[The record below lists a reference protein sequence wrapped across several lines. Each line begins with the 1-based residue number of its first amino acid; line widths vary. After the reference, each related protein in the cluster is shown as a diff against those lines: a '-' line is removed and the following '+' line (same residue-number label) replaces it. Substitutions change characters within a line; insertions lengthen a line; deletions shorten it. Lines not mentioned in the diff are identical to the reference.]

1 MQAQALLL
9 LAWGAALAA
18 GDYISQVQFSQ
29 LNCAGTP
36 TVTLAMY
43 PGCSSAGAGPTGG
56 AYTQV
61 KCTNASY
68 GVQQVFYGIGSTG
81 CTGTPTIS
89 NPLPMRWGC
98 DRLENTLTQC
108 VTVPGGG
115 GFVPPPSGL
124 VVSAY
129 LGSCPIPR
137 GSVPISFY
145 MSPTDTCL
153 EFPRDGASG
162 RVSCSSGSAGP
173 ATYTT
178 SRYSLPGC
186 QGAVTSTTNTTACS
200 AAPGAPGQAADETP
214 QDTRYKI
221 QGGHRCGVHARQRR
235 SQRQPL
241 PQGRSLADAHA
252 LAHAAPRAQRHPNP
266 HVAPCSQRL
275 SHADAHWRRPR
286 RVCHADTHPHWRRP
300 RHARAHVHPD
310 ASAPTPTPTPA
321 PPPLPPPRPTLRERA
336 EVGFEYCSD

>member
-200 AAPGAPGQAADETP
+200 AAPGASPGQAVTTAVCTP
-214 QDTRYKI
+214 GSGAASASPSPKAAASQTPTPSPTLPREPSAT
-221 QGGHRCGVHARQRR
+221 QTPTSLPAASASATQTPTGG
-235 SQRQPL
+235 
-241 PQGRSLADAHA
+241 A
-252 LAHAAPRAQRHPNP
+252 LAE
-266 HVAPCSQRL
+266 
-275 SHADAHWRRPR
+275 
-286 RVCHADTHPHWRRP
+286 
-300 RHARAHVHPD
+300 
-310 ASAPTPTPTPA
+310 SATQTPTPTGDALATPE
-321 PPPLPPPRPTLRERA
+321 PTSTPTPLRPRPRPRQHHHLFLPHAQHYESA
-336 EVGFEYCSD
+336 QK